1 MGARLMTTP
10 ASTDTTP
17 AAPAEPAAEQATIA
31 PPVPTAP
38 AQAKPE
44 TDWKAEARKHEARA
58 KENAAAAARLAAI
71 EEASKTEA
79 EKLAARVTAA
89 EAERDTA
96 RTDLLRSRTALT
108 KGLPADLADRLR
120 GSTEEE
126 MAEDADRLLALI
138 GKPKAAADVDQGVKG
153 VNKGKADGL
162 AQLTRD
168 DMKRMSPEEIDAAR
182 EKGQFERLLSGT

>member
-1 MGARLMTTP
+1 MTTP
-10 ASTDTTP
+10 TSTDTP
-17 AAPAEPAAEQATIA
+17 APVAEPAAEQTPAA
-31 PPVPTAP
+31 PPVSAAP

-58 KENAAAAARLAAI
+58 KENAAAAAKLAAL
-71 EEASKTEA
+71 EEAGKSEA
-79 EKLAARVTAA
+79 EKLTQRAAAA

-96 RTDLLRSRTALT
+96 RQELLRSRTALA

-120 GSTEEE
+120 GNTEEE

-153 VNKGKADGL
+153 VNKGATDGP

-168 DMKRMSPEEIDAAR
+168 DMKRMSPEQIEDAR
-182 EKGQFERLLSGT
+182 VKGQFDRLLSGT